1 MSWCIQDRAKLLAS
15 GEGRK
20 LHKAKKTLYTV
31 IVFKNSKLLID
42 VNCDIFLFIVKFDEW
57 WKMYFYEFGH
67 VFEIISK
74 YITIG
79 LLVYVAQVSDVNRGP
94 IVKFTTLCLS
104 TYNI

>member
-1 MSWCIQDRAKLLAS
+1 
-15 GEGRK
+15 
-20 LHKAKKTLYTV
+20 
-31 IVFKNSKLLID
+31 
-42 VNCDIFLFIVKFDEW
+42 
-57 WKMYFYEFGH
+57 MYFYEFGH

-74 YITIG
+74 YIIIG